1 MNANQFKIKLQEL
14 ESNLENAK
22 LQNIL
27 NAENFDLD
35 NLKTAIKYYTD
46 NIELVEDT
54 DLLST
59 ISEKINELIAHSNQS
74 AFQVYSHKFINA
86 ANFLIKNAVKKS
98 VDINDNLN
106 EKDNLISEEEFSTR
120 YDRLIEYLNS
130 EDKECNLILE
140 TPSERKPFKVYKTK
154 TKSLAI
160 YAKSSEKPM
169 VIGADRLVE
178 VAFNRKEATY
188 PSYEKILI
196 SKIMDNSIFDY
207 FTKTEDEVLEMVA
220 NAVHKH
226 SGELSD
232 LKNKLESLQNEN
244 NELANTKEE
253 LLKILTESK
262 NAKSEYKSAKEAA
275 VNDAKLKAS
284 VDYWD
289 DKSKKHKKQFYLY
302 GGIAIFLIGLLI
314 VVLTYSYNNLNNY
327 TDIDNLNNMTKTSM
341 TDNNNTFTTTEE
353 KNDNQENP
361 FAYIHF
367 IGLYVLLIFASSSTV
382 WIIRLIV
389 KIALSNL
396 HLSEDANER
405 VVMIK
410 TYLSFIQEGH
420 GLQENDKQLIMSSI
434 FRPSSIGII
443 QDESSITV
451 ADIITS
457 IKK

>member
-1 MNANQFKIKLQEL
+1 MNINQFKIKLQEL

-59 ISEKINELIAHSNQS
+59 ISEKIDELISHSNQS
-74 AFQVYSHKFINA
+74 TFQVYSHKFINA

-98 VDINDNLN
+98 VDINDNVN

-188 PSYEKILI
+188 PSYEKVLI

-207 FTKTEDEVLEMVA
+207 FTKTEDEVLEMIA

-244 NELANTKEE
+244 NELANTKKE
-253 LLKILTESK
+253 LLAILAESK
-262 NAKSEYKSAKEAA
+262 NAKSEYISAKEAA
-275 VNDAKLKAS
+275 VNDAKLKES
-284 VDYWD
+284 VSYWD
-289 DKSKKHKKQFYLY
+289 EKSKKHRIYFRWYA
-302 GGIAIFLIGLLI
+302 GSAILLIGILISLLA
-314 VVLTYSYNNLNNY
+314 YSYKHINEFAN
-327 TDIDNLNNMTKTSM
+327 IDSFNSVLETSM
-341 TDNNNTFTTTEE
+341 DNNSSTAKSVKNTHL
-353 KNDNQENP
+353 DNTLI
-361 FAYIHF
+361 YVHF
-367 IGLYVLLIFASSSTV
+367 IGLYVLLIFASSSSV
-382 WIIRLIV
+382 WIIRLVV

-396 HLSEDANER
+396 HLSEDAHER

-410 TYLSFIQEGH
+410 TYLSFIQEGL

-434 FRPSSIGII
+434 FRPSNTGII
-443 QDESSITV
+443 KDESSITV